1 MMLWI
6 LLVALLCLLSLCF
19 VLSSASSRRS
29 IKILLRCKSFYIL
42 FILACGFTMMIAHV
56 VGPKQALE
64 AYVAHKQQ
72 EQKVAAALKEYGSK
86 QAIIARFHQY
96 VLAHP
101 GVAKPW
107 FLLGKLYL
115 SQGQVDQAY
124 QAFLKAYQLKP
135 EVLYGLYAAQSD
147 QYLHKGV
154 LSQKGQVI
162 VQALYKK
169 ASQVA
174 PIMAL
179 EAERQMQLG
188 HKEQA
193 LAIWQR
199 LLGQLDPNVPL
210 YQEVAKKIKSLASS

>member
-1 MMLWI
+1 ML
-6 LLVALLCLLSLCF
+6 
-19 VLSSASSRRS
+19 
-29 IKILLRCKSFYIL
+29 Y
-42 FILACGFTMMIAHV
+42 
-56 VGPKQALE
+56 
-64 AYVAHKQQ
+64 Y
-72 EQKVAAALKEYGSK
+72 
-86 QAIIARFHQY
+86 
-96 VLAHP
+96 
-101 GVAKPW
+101 
-107 FLLGKLYL
+107 
-115 SQGQVDQAY
+115 
-124 QAFLKAYQLKP
+124 LKAYQLKP

-169 ASQVA
+169 AAQVA